1 MPHPDLASDPID
13 PRRRQCLKALALAPA
28 AAMLSEV
35 ARGQAAGQVVRLVV
49 PFPGGNPV
57 DALARSLAEALRQT
71 TGRTYVVDNRPGA
84 AGTIGSSDV
93 ARAKPDGTTL
103 LFTTGGHLANAVLHS
118 KMPYDVT
125 RDFTPITQ
133 LQVSPGF
140 VMLVRQDSR
149 FKSVADVIREAKAK
163 PGTISYGS
171 WGAGNST
178 HVAGAMFARAAGIEL
193 LHVPYKG
200 SPLQDFLGGHVD
212 ITWFSTLLSLQ
223 MIQEGKARALA
234 VGYERRVPELPDVP
248 TLAELGIRNADL
260 PAWSALY
267 GPPGMPGALVQAI
280 HAEVVTASRQPAYL
294 AAMKYAG
301 TVVNMPPAQF
311 ARFNEEE
318 LARYR
323 RDLTP
328 LGISVD

>member
-1 MPHPDLASDPID
+1 MAQFDRTFDSLGRQ
-13 PRRRQCLKALALAPA
+13 RRHWLKALALAPA
-28 AAMLSEV
+28 SAILS
-35 ARGQAAGQVVRLVV
+35 QAARAQSSPQVVRLVV

-57 DALARSLAEALRQT
+57 DGIARALAEALRQT
-71 TGRTYVVDNRPGA
+71 TSRTYVVDNRPGA
-84 AGTIGSSDV
+84 SGVIGSGDV
-93 ARAKPDGTTL
+93 ARARPDGATL

-140 VMLVRQDSR
+140 VMMVRPDSR
-149 FKSVADVIREAKAK
+149 FKSVADVIREAKAR

-171 WGAGNST
+171 WGAGNPT
-178 HVAGAMFARAAGIEL
+178 HVVGAMFARAAGIDL

-212 ITWFSTLLSLQ
+212 ITWFSTLLSLP

-234 VGYERRVPELPDVP
+234 VGYEQRVPELPDVP
-248 TLAELGIRNADL
+248 TLAELGIRNAEL

-280 HAEVVTASRQPAYL
+280 YSEVVAASRQPSYL
-294 AAMKYAG
+294 AAMKYVG
-301 TVVNMPPAQF
+301 SVVNMPPAQF